1 MVKIATTELR
11 NTSNETLSRVQYQ
24 GERVIV
30 ERHGKAVAA
39 IVPLEDLEIL
49 EALEDRLDLA
59 AARRALKQR
68 GSKSLKEV
76 RAALGV

>member
-1 MVKIATTELR
+1 MVKVATTELR
-11 NTSNETLSRVQYQ
+11 NASTETLSRVQYQ

-39 IVPLEDLEIL
+39 IVSVDDLRLL
-49 EALEDRLDLA
+49 EALEDRIDLT
-59 AARRALKQR
+59 AARKALKES
-68 GSKSLKEV
+68 GSKSLREI

>member
-1 MVKIATTELR
+1 MVKVATTALR
-11 NTSNETLSRVQYQ
+11 NASTETLSRVQYQ

-39 IVPLEDLEIL
+39 IISVDDLRIL
-49 EALEDRLDLA
+49 EAIEDRIDLA
-59 AARRALKQR
+59 AARRALKEP
-68 GSKSLKEV
+68 GSKSLKEI